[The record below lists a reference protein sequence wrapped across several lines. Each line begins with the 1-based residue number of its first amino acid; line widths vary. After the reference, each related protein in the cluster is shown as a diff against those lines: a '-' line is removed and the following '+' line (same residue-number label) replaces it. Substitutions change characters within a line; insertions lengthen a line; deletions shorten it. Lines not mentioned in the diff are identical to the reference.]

1 MKLLFPCHS
10 DDLIVATRHRA
21 RLRRL
26 AIRVAGRQRAAL
38 WFRLA
43 RAQRRQTRAA
53 HFTHLL
59 TGPLPAPQD
68 TFRRAARRAELT
80 PTSRAVLSATDRL
93 LEACGAPSRVP
104 SVNTP
109 PSNTT

>member
-1 MKLLFPCHS
+1 MKFFLPCHS

-26 AIRVAGRQRAAL
+26 AIRVAGRQRAGL
-38 WFRLA
+38 WSRLA
-43 RAQRRQTRAA
+43 RARRRAA
-53 HFTHLL
+53 HFTHVL
-59 TGPLPAPQD
+59 TGPLPAPRD

-80 PTSRAVLSATDRL
+80 PTSQAVLSATDRL
-93 LEACGAPSRVP
+93 LDACGAPGRVP
-104 SVNTP
+104 SANTL